1 MLFDEAGSLP
11 AGPTWGGP
19 GWETVMSQNLR
30 NYTKALYGFDAVVQ
44 RVPADRWDAPSP
56 CEGWSAR
63 DVLVHQVG
71 VIDAVAQMARTG
83 AVAWPDS
90 AGPGDDPVGLWNAC
104 RDRFFDSVDRPD
116 TINRVGSY
124 WFGES
129 PFDEVLAF
137 AQWDPLVHAW
147 DVAQAVGIEPCCSEE
162 VAVASLA
169 TIASMAETLRGM
181 GLMGAAVEVNPDA
194 DAMTTFLGLTGRD
207 PYR

>member
-1 MLFDEAGSLP
+1 
-11 AGPTWGGP
+11 
-19 GWETVMSQNLR
+19 MSQNLR

-71 VIDAVAQMARTG
+71 VINAVAQMARTG

-116 TINRVGSY
+116 TINQVGSY

-137 AQWDPLVHAW
+137 AQWDPLVHAGMSHRQSGSSRAAAKRSLSPRSPRSRRW
-147 DVAQAVGIEPCCSEE
+147 PRRCVGW
-162 VAVASLA
+162 V
-169 TIASMAETLRGM
+169 
-181 GLMGAAVEVNPDA
+181 
-194 DAMTTFLGLTGRD
+194 
-207 PYR
+207 

>member
-1 MLFDEAGSLP
+1 
-11 AGPTWGGP
+11 
-19 GWETVMSQNLR
+19 MSQNLR

-44 RVPADRWDAPSP
+44 RVPADQWDAPSP

-71 VIDAVAQMARTG
+71 VINAVAQMARTG

-116 TINRVGSY
+116 TITRVGSY

-137 AQWDPLVHAW
+137 AQWDPLVSRVGCRTGSRDRAVLQRRGRCRLARHDRVDGRDVAW
-147 DVAQAVGIEPCCSEE
+147 DGS
-162 VAVASLA
+162 
-169 TIASMAETLRGM
+169 
-181 GLMGAAVEVNPDA
+181 D
-194 DAMTTFLGLTGRD
+194 GRCG
-207 PYR
+207 